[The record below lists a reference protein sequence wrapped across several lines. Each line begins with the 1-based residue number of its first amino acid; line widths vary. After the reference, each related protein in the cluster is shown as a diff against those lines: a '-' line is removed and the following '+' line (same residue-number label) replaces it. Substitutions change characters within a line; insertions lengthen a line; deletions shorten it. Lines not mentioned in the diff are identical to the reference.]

1 MTDPADRAGAV
12 LTIDLDAIVANYR
25 LLQARLKPG
34 ARAGAVVKADAYGLG
49 AATVAPVLAAAGC
62 TTFFV
67 ALLDEGIALRPH
79 LPADCDIVVLNGLM
93 PKAERAALA
102 HGLIPVLNSLEQVD
116 GWAALARREQR
127 ALPAF
132 IQLDSGMSRLGLQPR
147 DLDRLVADPARLGG
161 IELRA
166 VMSHLA
172 VAERQ
177 DHPANERQLAAFEAG
192 RARLPAA
199 PASFANS
206 SGIFLGPRYHFD
218 LVRPGAALY
227 GIAPVAGAANP
238 MRPVIRLQGKVV
250 QLREI
255 GAGDAVGYGLTFE
268 AKGPTRIATLGV
280 GYADGYLRAFS
291 NRAVGHLDG
300 IVLPQVG
307 IVSMDSLTLD
317 VSALPE
323 GRVQPGML
331 IDLIGPHQTV
341 DEAAGRAGTIAYEIL
356 TGLGRRY
363 HRHYTGGIA
372 TSKKVAGA
380 AS

>member
-12 LTIDLDAIVANYR
+12 LTVDLDAIVANYR
-25 LLQARLKPG
+25 LLQGRLAPG
-34 ARAGAVVKADAYGLG
+34 AKTAGVVKADAYGLG
-49 AATVAPVLAAAGC
+49 AAMVAPALAAAGC

-79 LPADCDIVVLNGLM
+79 LPAHCDIVVLNGLA
-93 PKAERAALA
+93 PRAERAALA
-102 HGLIPVLNSLEQVD
+102 HGLIPVLNCLEQVD
-116 GWAALARREQR
+116 GWTALARREQR

-132 IQLDSGMSRLGLQPR
+132 IQLDSGMARIGLSPA

-161 IELRA
+161 IDLRM

-172 VAERQ
+172 CAERQ
-177 DHPANERQLAAFEAG
+177 DHPANEAQLAAFEAG
-192 RARLPAA
+192 RRRLPAA

-238 MRPVIRLQGKVV
+238 MNQVIRLQAKVMQV
-250 QLREI
+250 REI
-255 GAGDAVGYGLTFE
+255 GAGGGVGYGLTFQ
-268 AKGPTRIATLGV
+268 ATGPTRIATLSA

-300 IVLPQVG
+300 IALPQAG
-307 IVSMDSLTLD
+307 IVSMDSVTFD
-317 VSALPE
+317 VSALPA
-323 GRVQPGML
+323 GRVVPGTL
-331 IDLIGPHQTV
+331 IDLIGPDQTV

-363 HRHYTGGIA
+363 HRVYRGAIA
-372 TSKKVAGA
+372 SSKKVAGA